1 MILISVWRRAEGRW
15 VGTRD
20 YIEDLIATINI
31 LLILIIIMMITRDG
45 DDHCHGELSDFST
58 LLSPAARA
66 ATVFTGIAVEMM
78 MRTR

>member
-31 LLILIIIMMITRDG
+31 NILFILVFIIMMMAHQERSRYVLVLDRG
-45 DDHCHGELSDFST
+45 SRMEGGGKWKSLHHALH
-58 LLSPAARA
+58 R
-66 ATVFTGIAVEMM
+66 
-78 MRTR
+78 